1 MAFNSLPSQ
10 AYLDGIGQVLGRI
23 GPASYLDTLALTT
36 VGLVSGAYVLID
48 QIWGKPDPHN
58 YIFFERP
65 QEIDGAAR
73 AANAVTRNIADR
85 MEELGKQAVV
95 FWGSQSGTGEAFASR
110 LVRELGQRFRLD
122 AMAADLS
129 DFDPE
134 TIALIPNTKVAVFI
148 LSTYG
153 EGDPS
158 DNAAQFW
165 EWATKLKGTPLQ
177 ELRYAAFGL
186 GNSNYQHYNRVV
198 EMVHQALTR
207 GGAKSL
213 LPVGMADDALG
224 STEEDFLAWKN
235 ELYAFCRQE
244 LHLEEQA
251 AKYEPT
257 IEAFHD
263 ESLEPID
270 LFHGEP
276 VAHKSVSGESSIGA
290 VKILRS
296 YELFNSP
303 TRNCLH
309 MDVDLSEHP
318 EWTYKTGDHLAI
330 WPVNPDQ
337 EVDRLLRALGLSERR
352 DVPLCFRSLD
362 SAVHI
367 PVPSPTSLSA
377 LFRYYVEICAAVSRE
392 TVSSLTEFAPS
403 ESAKKFLTD
412 LYESKE
418 GYSAFLAREHIT
430 IGKLLEMAAGT
441 DEGVWSTI
449 PLSYLVETLPRM
461 RPRYYSISSS
471 SVLSP
476 RVAAVT
482 ALVSNT
488 VLSGENASV
497 IPGLT
502 TNYLLSLSD
511 SVNADTASR
520 PHPRG
525 FSYELQGPSQALEGA
540 KIFAQLRRST
550 FKLPALAS
558 TPLIMA
564 AAGTGIAPF
573 RAFISERLRLKAMGR
588 KIGEMVL
595 FFGCRHSDE
604 DYIYRSELE
613 QMESESEGKLRIVAA
628 FSRVSGQKK
637 TYVQDKMHELGSDV
651 SRLLANDA
659 TLYICGRASM
669 AREIGKTVSAMVGKE
684 KELSQSEA
692 QEWAASMKRGRKW
705 QEDVWG

>member
-1 MAFNSLPSQ
+1 MSSE
-10 AYLDGIGQVLGRI
+10 AYLDGIGQVLDRMA
-23 GPASYLDTLALTT
+23 PNSYLDAVALAS
-36 VGLVSGAYVLID
+36 VGLASGAYLVID
-48 QIWGKPDPHN
+48 QIWGKPDPYN
-58 YIFFERP
+58 YIWYERP
-65 QEIDGAAR
+65 QQADGAAQ
-73 AANAVTRNIADR
+73 AAATTRNIAER

-95 FWGSQSGTGEAFASR
+95 FWGSQSGTGESFANR
-110 LVRELGQRFRLD
+110 LVRELGQRFHLN

-134 TIALIPNTKVAVFI
+134 TIALIPTSKVVVFI

-165 EWATKLKGTPLQ
+165 EWANKLKETPLQ
-177 ELRYAAFGL
+177 QLRYAAFGL
-186 GNSNYQHYNRVV
+186 GNSNYQYYNRVV
-198 EMVHQALTR
+198 DLVHQSLTKA
-207 GGAKSL
+207 GASTL
-213 LPVGMADDALG
+213 LPVGRADDAQG

-235 ELYAFCRQE
+235 ELYNFCRQE
-244 LHLEEQA
+244 LHLEEQP

-263 ESLEPID
+263 ESLDIID

-276 VAHKSVSGESSIGA
+276 VAHKTASGETSIGS
-290 VKILRS
+290 VKVLRS

-309 MDVDLSEHP
+309 LDVDLTGRP
-318 EWTYKTGDHLAI
+318 EWTYKTGDHIAI
-330 WPVNPDQ
+330 FPVNPDQ
-337 EVDRLLRALGLSERR
+337 EVERLIRVLGLSERR
-352 DVPLCFRSLD
+352 NIPLSFRSLD
-362 SAVHI
+362 SAVNVPI
-367 PVPSPTSLSA
+367 PSPTTITA
-377 LFRYYVEICAAVSRE
+377 LFRYYVEICSAVSRE
-392 TVSSLTEFAPS
+392 TLSSLIEFAPS
-403 ESAKKFLTD
+403 ETAKKFLAD
-412 LYESKE
+412 LYQSKE
-418 GYSAFLAREHIT
+418 AYSAFLAKEHLT
-430 IGKLLEMAAGT
+430 LGKLLELAAGG
-441 DEGVWSTI
+441 DAAVWSAV
-449 PLSYLVETLPRM
+449 PLSYIVETLPRT

-488 VLSGENASV
+488 DLAGDKMA

-511 SVNADTASR
+511 SMNANDR
-520 PHPRG
+520 PHPQSL
-525 FSYELQGPSQALEGA
+525 SYELEGPSKALEGS
-540 KIFAQLRRST
+540 KIYAQLRRST

-564 AAGTGIAPF
+564 AAGTGMAPF
-573 RAFISERLRLKAMGR
+573 RAFIAERLRLKAMGR

-595 FFGCRHSDE
+595 FFGCRHPDE

-613 QMESESEGKLRIVAA
+613 DMLEESEGKLRIVTA
-628 FSRVSGQKK
+628 FSRVEGQKK
-637 TYVQDKMHELGSDV
+637 LYVQDKMKEEGSDV
-651 SRLLANDA
+651 LRLLEDDA

-669 AREIGKTVSAMVGKE
+669 AREIGKTLSGMMAE
-684 KELSQSEA
+684 KKDFSQTQASD
-692 QEWAASMKRGRKW
+692 WASTMKRGRKW